1 MANKTTKAQMFA
13 MIKALDEVQKN
24 AEMVAF
30 IDHELE
36 LLAKKATSKKATAK
50 TEANDQYISLIR
62 DVLTL
67 AESPMT
73 VTDIQKADSTLS
85 ELSNQKVSS
94 LIRTMVNN
102 LEVIKVVDKKKS
114 TFKLAD

>member
-1 MANKTTKAQMFA
+1 MTNKTTKAQMFA

-36 LLAKKATSKKATAK
+36 LLAKKATTKKSNAT
-50 TEANDQYISLIR
+50 TEANAQFMELIR
-62 DVLTL
+62 NVL
-67 AESPMT
+67 ASAKEAMT
-73 VTDIQKADSTLS
+73 VSDIQKTDSTLS

-94 LIRTMVNN
+94 LIRTMIKN
-102 LEVIKVVDKKKS
+102 LEVVKITDKKKS
-114 TFKLAD
+114 TFKLA

>member
-36 LLAKKATSKKATAK
+36 LLAKKTNTKKSNAT
-50 TEANDQYISLIR
+50 TEANVQYMELIR
-62 DVLTL
+62 NVL
-67 AESPMT
+67 ASAKEAMT
-73 VTDIQKADSTLS
+73 VSDIQKADPTLS

-94 LIRTMVNN
+94 LIRTMIKN
-102 LEVIKVVDKKKS
+102 LEVVKITDKKKS
-114 TFKLAD
+114 TFKLA